1 MLTKNWRS
9 VQVQTPSAG
18 IMPLPRLYGNGF
30 FISAVYG
37 TEAWV
42 INKKTFESQPMHI
55 IGNIPDAM
63 CKGMISYNEKQYKR
77 FLAKQQRLM
86 SHLSER
92 QRQSQF

>member
-1 MLTKNWRS
+1 MLTKDWQN

-55 IGNIPDAM
+55 IGNVPQNM

-77 FLAKQQRLM
+77 FLARQQRLM
-86 SHLSER
+86 SRLSEH
-92 QRQSQF
+92 QRQIQF

>member
-77 FLAKQQRLM
+77 FLAKQQRLV

>member
-18 IMPLPRLYGNGF
+18 IIPLPRLYGNGF

-55 IGNIPDAM
+55 IGKIPNAM

-77 FLAKQQRLM
+77 FLAKQRRLM
-86 SHLSER
+86 SHLSGR
-92 QRQSQF
+92 QHQFQF

>member
-1 MLTKNWRS
+1 MLTKKWRN

-55 IGNIPDAM
+55 IGDIPDAM

-77 FLAKQQRLM
+77 FLAKQQRLT
-86 SHLSER
+86 SRLSER
-92 QRQSQF
+92 QRQFQF

>member
-55 IGNIPDAM
+55 IGDIPDAM

>member
-1 MLTKNWRS
+1 MLTKKWRS

-55 IGNIPDAM
+55 IGDIPDAM

-86 SHLSER
+86 SHLSEH
-92 QRQSQF
+92 QRQSPF

>member
-30 FISAVYG
+30 FVSAVYG

-55 IGNIPDAM
+55 IGDIPDAM

-77 FLAKQQRLM
+77 FLAKQQRLV

>member
-55 IGNIPDAM
+55 IGNIPNAM